1 MEIAVTALEQLQL
14 VVDVMKQ
21 WISRGVRIFLL
32 TGELGAG
39 KTALVR
45 AFCEAMD
52 AGDQVSSPTFS
63 LVNAYDTAPY
73 GTIYHMDLYR
83 LTKESDLDQI
93 GFDEYTGSGSICFI
107 EWPDLALP
115 QIDGPYCQI
124 LIEQGQDNSRIFK
137 ITTYDTMD
145 V

>member
-1 MEIAVTALEQLQL
+1 MEIQVATVEELRQ
-14 VVDVMKQ
+14 VVDVIQQ
-21 WISRGVRIFLL
+21 WISRGLRIFLL
-32 TGELGAG
+32 TGDLGAG

-45 AFCEAMD
+45 AFCEAID

-63 LVNAYDTAPY
+63 LVNAYDTVAY

-83 LTKESDLDQI
+83 LTREADLDQI
-93 GFDEYTGSGSICFI
+93 GFEEYTGSGHICFI
-107 EWPDLALP
+107 EWPDLAMP
-115 QIDGPYCQI
+115 RMDSPYCQI

-137 ITTYDTMD
+137 IHD